1 MKPERWQQIDQVL
14 EAALERKSN
23 EWAAFL
29 DQECGSDEEL
39 RREVE
44 SLLRA
49 HEQAGSFIEKLPPEA
64 AEEILQEHQSE
75 SLIGKQVGAY
85 RIEALLGRGGM
96 GEVYLATDKMGRQ
109 VALKLLAH
117 HHHHDKRHVARF
129 AQEAQTVLTLN
140 HPNIV
145 TIYDIGEI
153 DRTSYIASELIEGE
167 TLRGCLEQA
176 EIHLQ
181 DILDIAIQ
189 VANALVAAHEKGIVH
204 RDIKPE
210 NVMIRGDGYVKVLD
224 FGIAKLTEDFAS
236 AVSEDATTRLKIET
250 GEGVVIGTAFYMS
263 PEQAKGAKV
272 DARTDLWSLG
282 AVLYEMIT
290 RQVPFAGET
299 PTETISLILQREPAP
314 LTRWTPE
321 VPAELERI
329 VSKALTKN
337 RDERYQ
343 TARDLLIDLRNLK
356 RKLEVDAEIDR
367 TALPE
372 FRTLGSAGSGQGEPA
387 TATGSLVTTVSAA
400 RASSAEYIVSGI
412 KQHKLAAAIAVF
424 VIVASA
430 VALSF
435 YLHGRNTESA
445 IESIAVLPFQNR
457 STETDTE
464 YLSDG
469 LTESLIYRLSQLPNL
484 KVSPTSSVFHYK
496 GKEMDAIKVGQ
507 ELGVSAVL
515 SGRIVQRGDNLTIS
529 AELVDV
535 RYNKLLWGEQYE
547 RKMSELLQTQREIAR
562 DVSQKLRMR
571 LSGADEQ
578 KLAKNYTA
586 NTEAYQLYLKG
597 RYHLLK
603 LTPPEIQTGISYFNQ
618 AIEIDPSYALAYV
631 GLADA
636 YRLPTLIGEMPGTE
650 VLPKAKAA
658 AQKAIEIDDTL
669 AEGHASLGF
678 IIFWYDWDWNAAEN
692 QYKRA
697 LELDPNSAD
706 THIFYAHLLSNTG
719 RHAEAL
725 AEAKRAREL
734 DPLNLRINAMEG
746 LFLLHAR
753 LTDEAIA
760 RLQKTFELDA
770 NYYIAHMFASSA
782 YIEKGMYAE
791 AIAEARNARG
801 LSGVSSYPTAFLGY
815 ALAKSGKQAEA
826 RSVLEEL
833 LKLST
838 ERYVS
843 PYNIALIYNGLDER
857 DKTLD
862 WLGKGYQQRDPRMV
876 FLKVEPKWN
885 NLRDDPRFKDLLRR
899 VGF

>member
-29 DQECGSDEEL
+29 DQECAGDEEL

-49 HEQAGSFIEKLPPEA
+49 HEQAGSFIEELPPEA
-64 AEEILQEHQSE
+64 AKEILQEHQSE
-75 SLIGKQVGAY
+75 SLIGKQLGSY
-85 RIEALLGRGGM
+85 RIEALLGR
-96 GEVYLATDKMGRQ
+96 ATDKMGRK

-153 DRTSYIASELIEGE
+153 DGTYYIASELIEGE
-167 TLRGCLEQA
+167 TLRRRLEQS
-176 EIHLQ
+176 ESHLQ
-181 DILDIAIQ
+181 DTLEITIQ

-210 NVMIRGDGYVKVLD
+210 NVMLRSDGYVKVLD
-224 FGIAKLTEDFAS
+224 FGIAKLTEEFAHAS
-236 AVSEDATTRLKIET
+236 STEAPTRLKVET
-250 GEGVVIGTAFYMS
+250 AEGVVIGTAAYMS

-299 PTETISLILQREPAP
+299 PTETISLILQKEPAP
-314 LTRWTPE
+314 LSRYTHE
-321 VPAELERI
+321 APAELERI
-329 VSKALTKN
+329 VSKALTKH
-337 RDERYQ
+337 REERYQ

-367 TALPE
+367 TAPPE
-372 FRTLGSAGSGQGEPA
+372 FRTLGSTSSGQGEPA

-435 YLHGRNTESA
+435 YLHARNTESA

-496 GKEMDAIKVGQ
+496 GKEIDPIKVGQ

-535 RYNKLLWGEQYE
+535 RYNKPCVTTNCYGASSTNGRCRSCFRPSARLRVTFHRSCECGCRAQTSRSWRRTTRQT
-547 RKMSELLQTQREIAR
+547 RKPISFISR
-562 DVSQKLRMR
+562 DV
-571 LSGADEQ
+571 
-578 KLAKNYTA
+578 T
-586 NTEAYQLYLKG
+586 T
-597 RYHLLK
+597 
-603 LTPPEIQTGISYFNQ
+603 F
-618 AIEIDPSYALAYV
+618 
-631 GLADA
+631 
-636 YRLPTLIGEMPGTE
+636 
-650 VLPKAKAA
+650 
-658 AQKAIEIDDTL
+658 
-669 AEGHASLGF
+669 
-678 IIFWYDWDWNAAEN
+678 
-692 QYKRA
+692 
-697 LELDPNSAD
+697 
-706 THIFYAHLLSNTG
+706 SN
-719 RHAEAL
+719 
-725 AEAKRAREL
+725 
-734 DPLNLRINAMEG
+734 
-746 LFLLHAR
+746 
-753 LTDEAIA
+753 
-760 RLQKTFELDA
+760 
-770 NYYIAHMFASSA
+770 
-782 YIEKGMYAE
+782 
-791 AIAEARNARG
+791 
-801 LSGVSSYPTAFLGY
+801 
-815 ALAKSGKQAEA
+815 
-826 RSVLEEL
+826 
-833 LKLST
+833 
-838 ERYVS
+838 
-843 PYNIALIYNGLDER
+843 
-857 DKTLD
+857 
-862 WLGKGYQQRDPRMV
+862 
-876 FLKVEPKWN
+876 
-885 NLRDDPRFKDLLRR
+885 
-899 VGF
+899 